1 MNLRG
6 IYMRTLKRSAA
17 VLAMATL
24 IAGVAPVAAANAV
37 SYVPTLSWANLHVK
51 KQPGVFERFIR
62 DFDAK
67 EQLIADSE
75 TQHNT
80 AWVRT
85 DQKSV
90 TVQYVGTA
98 VNAGQQ
104 VKFIVDSDVKYT
116 DNIAGDENIAT
127 VGADG
132 VAELVITPE
141 VAAKEDDSIRVDLGN
156 GAKTVGSML
165 ILFKNAGYAPAVK
178 LVGTATGP
186 EAVCDYKFDCQGSD
200 LWEATYEW
208 SVFKRGWLPEYAQ
221 VYAKSY
227 MYGSTVGLK
236 YRVTDIWGTPQVKK
250 DVSLVV
256 GGCSVC
262 KWAKFVSKKATDKN
276 GYAVFTLKNT
286 NTKSQVLKY
295 SSVNQDTKETGTGF
309 LPFSINPTTN
319 DLDESVDYIWPQ
331 IVPDMTIRSS
341 AVALTVMK
349 RGDVLADLSGNVISG
364 SSANPALT
372 LDPTGVAKTDQ
383 ILVKFA
389 VTYLRNAQANALYSP
404 DVTVTATNGGV
415 ATLVTPSAPADTMTA
430 IGKGAN
436 KLVFGYNSSNK
447 KKDVQLMLTGTKVG
461 TTTWTITIGGVKKTV
476 TQVYKAK

>member
-1 MNLRG
+1 MS
-6 IYMRTLKRSAA
+6 MRTYSRLAA
-17 VLAMATL
+17 VLAAATL
-24 IAGVAPVAAANAV
+24 IGSIAPISAANAV

-51 KQPGVFERFIR
+51 KQAGVFERFIR

-98 VNAGQQ
+98 ANAGQQ

-116 DNIAGDENIAT
+116 DNIAGDENIGT
-127 VGADG
+127 VDSTG
-132 VAELVITPE
+132 VAELVITPDA
-141 VAAKEDDSIRVDLGN
+141 AAKEDDSIRVDLSN
-156 GAKTVGSML
+156 GSKTVGTML
-165 ILFKNAGYAPAVK
+165 ILFKNAGFAPAVK

-227 MYGSTVGLK
+227 MFGSTIGLK
-236 YRVTDIWGTPQVKK
+236 YRVFDIWGTPQYKK
-250 DVSLVV
+250 DVSLVLDR
-256 GGCSVC
+256 GCSVC
-262 KWAKFVSKKATDKN
+262 KWGKYVSKKQTDKN
-276 GYAVFTLKNT
+276 GYVTFTVQNL
-286 NTKSQVLKY
+286 NTKAQVLKY
-295 SSVNQDTKETGTGF
+295 SSVNQDTKETGSGF

-319 DLDESVDYIWPQ
+319 DLDESIDYIWPQ

-341 AVALTVMK
+341 AVTMTVMR
-349 RGDVLADLSGNVISG
+349 RGDVLADLNGNVIQDTTT
-364 SSANPALT
+364 NPALP
-372 LDPTGVAKTDQ
+372 LDPAGVAKTDQ
-383 ILVKFA
+383 ILVKYA
-389 VTYLRNAQANALYSP
+389 ISYLRNAQANALYSP
-404 DVTVTATNGGV
+404 EVTVTATNGGV

-447 KKDVQLMLTGTKVG
+447 KKDVQLMLTGTKAG
-461 TTTWTITIGGVKKTV
+461 TTTWTISIGGVKKTI
-476 TQVYKAK
+476 TQVFKAK

>member
-1 MNLRG
+1 
-6 IYMRTLKRSAA
+6 MRTLKRTAA
-17 VLAMATL
+17 VLAIATL
-24 IAGVAPVAAANAV
+24 IGSMAPVAAANAG
-37 SYVPTLSWANLHVK
+37 SFVPTLSWANLHVK
-51 KQPGVFERFIR
+51 KQTGVFERFIR

-67 EQLIADSE
+67 EQLVADSE

-98 VNAGQQ
+98 ANAGQQ

-116 DNIAGDENIAT
+116 DNIDGDENIAT

-132 VAELVITPE
+132 TAELVITPT

-156 GAKTVGSML
+156 GSKTVGSML

-208 SVFKRGWLPEYAQ
+208 SVFKRGWLPEYSQ

-227 MYGSTVGLK
+227 LVGATVGLK
-236 YRVTDIWGTPQVKK
+236 YRVFDIWGTPQVKK
-250 DVSLVV
+250 DVSLVLDA
-256 GGCSVC
+256 GCSVC

-276 GYAVFTLKNT
+276 GYVVFTVKNM
-286 NTKSQVLKY
+286 NTKAQVLKY

-319 DLDESVDYIWPQ
+319 DLDESIDYIWPQ
-331 IVPDMTIRSS
+331 IVPDMSIRST
-341 AVALTVMK
+341 AIALNVMS
-349 RGDVLADLSGNVISG
+349 RGDAPADLNGNVIQG
-364 SSANPALT
+364 SATNPALT
-372 LDPTGVAKTDQ
+372 IDAAGVAKTDQ
-383 ILVKFA
+383 VLVKLA
-389 VTYLRNAQANALYSP
+389 ISYLRNAQANALYSP
-404 DVTVTATNGGV
+404 DISVSATNGGM
-415 ATLVTPSAPADTMTA
+415 ATLITPSNKVETMTA
-430 IGKGAN
+430 VGNGKN

-447 KKDVQLMLTGTKVG
+447 KKDVQIMLTGTKPG
-461 TTTWTITIGGVKKTV
+461 TTTWTFLIGGVKKTV
-476 TQVYKAK
+476 TQVFKK